1 MNINQA
7 SRLNAI
13 KEYYFSKK
21 LREIAALRAA
31 GKDIINLGIGNP
43 DLPPS
48 DASRK
53 KLEEAVWENNTHGYQ
68 SYKGAPQLRKG
79 IANWYPVSYT
89 HLTLPTILL
98 V

>member
-1 MNINQA
+1 MKVKQA
-7 SRLNAI
+7 SRLNSV

-21 LREIAALRAA
+21 LKEIADLRAE

-48 DASRK
+48 
-53 KLEEAVWENNTHGYQ
+53 EAT
-68 SYKGAPQLRKG
+68 RKG
-79 IANWYPVSYT
+79 LETADRKSV
-89 HLTLPTILL
+89 

>member
-1 MNINQA
+1 MNIKQA
-7 SRLNAI
+7 SRLNLV

-21 LREIAALRAA
+21 LKEIADLRAA

-53 KLEEAVWENNTHGYQ
+53 KWKKLFGRIISMDIKVIEV
-68 SYKGAPQLRKG
+68 
-79 IANWYPVSYT
+79 
-89 HLTLPTILL
+89 LPS
-98 V
+98 